1 MDDKR
6 ELSRRVN
13 ELVKI
18 RKNLNDKI
26 SQMEKQQEILL
37 KNTNGHKVSELMGYV
52 DKQRNIY
59 RNNIQQLLNKLD
71 PDGRTLEEL
80 DKNQFAADMG
90 QPKPMQSG
98 PSSKVT
104 ANVRIKNINE
114 SHPEVKVIKT
124 YTPSDYRG
132 LYIQIGAKQ
141 TTH

>member
-1 MDDKR
+1 
-6 ELSRRVN
+6 
-13 ELVKI
+13 
-18 RKNLNDKI
+18 
-26 SQMEKQQEILL
+26 MEKQQEILL

-71 PDGRTLEEL
+71 PDGRTVEEL

-98 PSSKVT
+98 PSSKET
-104 ANVRIKNINE
+104 ANVKIKNINE

-124 YTPSDYRG
+124 YTPSDYKG
-132 LYIQIGAKQ
+132 LYI
-141 TTH
+141 H